1 MPMRLCNLTLAEM
14 TEALARG
21 WGGRDSRVVM
31 LLQQERAG
39 VEIAVDQER
48 LREAL
53 RRRSQCGE
61 QPASCH
67 FGAVLNLPAP
77 RLCFGTGTSSIRDQA
92 GHANCSVRQTIALS
106 KMWRRQRDGQTIHF

>member
-1 MPMRLCNLTLAEM
+1 MRLCNLTLAEM

-106 KMWRRQRDGQTIHF
+106 KMWRRQRDGETIHF